1 LGFWIILITFICMKG
16 FTCLFLAKLGLVV
29 LVLGLGGA
37 LASCSKDEPL
47 GHIPNHEA
55 NGGGGG
61 NAGSGPNGSGSGA
74 NGESD
79 SNGSNLG
86 ENDDNGGGA
95 NGGGTNGG
103 GTNGGGTNGGGT
115 NGSENGGSVEGE
127 ARIVG
132 DWLRSD
138 GKERICFGADGRFGS
153 YSAVGDDGGWEL
165 CEEGH
170 YVYKDLSRRVWIE
183 TFVDG
188 EDRSAV
194 YRTAF
199 GDDGTLTLWS
209 EDNRRLDYKKFIS

>member
-1 LGFWIILITFICMKG
+1 MKG
-16 FTCLFLAKLGLVV
+16 FSFLIFGKLGLAG
-29 LVLGLGGA
+29 LFFLLSFGLGGCFV
-37 LASCSKDEPL
+37 SCSKEEPL

-55 NGGGGG
+55 NGGSGG
-61 NAGSGPNGSGSGA
+61 NSNSGQNSGT
-74 NGESD
+74 NGENGGS
-79 SNGSNLG
+79 SNAG

-95 NGGGTNGG
+95 
-103 GTNGGGTNGGGT
+103 NGGGT

-138 GKERICFGADGRFGS
+138 GKERICFGVDGWFGS

-188 EDRSAV
+188 ESRSAV
-194 YRTAF
+194 YRTVF
-199 GDDGTLTLWS
+199 GDDDTLTLWS
-209 EDNRRLDYKKFIS
+209 EDNRRLDYKKINS

>member
-1 LGFWIILITFICMKG
+1 MKG

-29 LVLGLGGA
+29 LVLGLGGS

-86 ENDDNGGGA
+86 ENDDNGGG
-95 NGGGTNGG
+95 
-103 GTNGGGTNGGGT
+103 TNGGGTNGGGT

-138 GKERICFGADGRFGS
+138 GKERICFGADGWFGS
-153 YSAVGDDGGWEL
+153 YSAVGDEGGWEL

-194 YRTAF
+194 YRTVF
-199 GDDGTLTLWS
+199 GDDDTLTLWS
-209 EDNRRLDYKKFIS
+209 EDNRRLDYKKINS